1 METKQN
7 PTGSGEPQAIEQILE
22 NYFATSSEPLAAAFR
37 TQHAETYETNGDEG
51 DECTLPCKE
60 DEGDG
65 SNLLCKD
72 AEGDGSNPPCKDAE
86 GDGCAL
92 PCKSDEAKGQN
103 PLCNNN
109 EVVESDGCTLPRK
122 DAESDGSIQLC
133 NSDEANG
140 QNPLC
145 KEAEGN
151 GSNPLCNSDEVVEIY
166 ESNLLCNSDEAQ
178 GQNPLCNSDEEAEGD
193 ERNTLFKDVFPN
205 TELDVNL
212 KLLTR
217 SCRRMNIGEVLPGAI
232 IRDGEGHF
240 TFIERA
246 FERKEK
252 SLIKRNPHVLQLH
265 YINVKR
271 KDDGT
276 LYPTFN
282 RPAFTQ
288 HFTFQDF
295 CRKAARELLMVAGSV
310 KEEELNK

>member
-22 NYFATSSEPLAAAFR
+22 NYFATSNEPLAVAFR
-37 TQHAETYETNGDEG
+37 TQHAESYQKNG
-51 DECTLPCKE
+51 
-60 DEGDG
+60 
-65 SNLLCKD
+65 
-72 AEGDGSNPPCKDAE
+72 AES
-86 GDGCAL
+86 DGC
-92 PCKSDEAKGQN
+92 N
-103 PLCNNN
+103 PLCNSN
-109 EVVESDGCTLPRK
+109 EVVESDGSTLP
-122 DAESDGSIQLC
+122 C
-133 NSDEANG
+133 NS
-140 QNPLC
+140 
-145 KEAEGN
+145 
-151 GSNPLCNSDEVVEIY
+151 Y
-166 ESNLLCNSDEAQ
+166 ED
-178 GQNPLCNSDEEAEGD
+178 AEGD
-193 ERNTLFKDVFPN
+193 EWNTLFKDVFPN

-232 IRDGEGHF
+232 IRDGEWHF

-282 RPAFTQ
+282 RPTFTQ

>member
-1 METKQN
+1 METKQT

-51 DECTLPCKE
+51 D
-60 DEGDG
+60 
-65 SNLLCKD
+65 
-72 AEGDGSNPPCKDAE
+72 
-86 GDGCAL
+86 GCAL

-109 EVVESDGCTLPRK
+109 EVVESEGCTLPRK
-122 DAESDGSIQLC
+122 DAESNGRNPLCKNVEANGRSPLCKNIEGDGCNLLC
-133 NSDEANG
+133 NSDEGDEAKG

-145 KEAEGN
+145 NSNEVVESN

-166 ESNLLCNSDEAQ
+166 ESNPLCNSDEAKE
-178 GQNPLCNSDEEAEGD
+178 QNPLCNSDEDAEGD

-212 KLLTR
+212 KLLTHA
-217 SCRRMNIGEVLPGAI
+217 CRRMNIGEMLPGAI
-232 IRDGEGHF
+232 IRDGEWHF

-282 RPAFTQ
+282 RPVFTQ

>member
-22 NYFATSSEPLAAAFR
+22 NYFATSNEPLAAAFR
-37 TQHAETYETNGDEG
+37 TRHAESYQKNG
-51 DECTLPCKE
+51 
-60 DEGDG
+60 
-65 SNLLCKD
+65 
-72 AEGDGSNPPCKDAE
+72 
-86 GDGCAL
+86 
-92 PCKSDEAKGQN
+92 
-103 PLCNNN
+103 
-109 EVVESDGCTLPRK
+109 
-122 DAESDGSIQLC
+122 AESD
-133 NSDEANG
+133 
-140 QNPLC
+140 
-145 KEAEGN
+145 
-151 GSNPLCNSDEVVEIY
+151 GSNPLCNSDEAKE
-166 ESNLLCNSDEAQ
+166 
-178 GQNPLCNSDEEAEGD
+178 QNPLCNSDEDAESD
-193 ERNTLFKDVFPN
+193 EQNTLFKDVFPN

-212 KLLTR
+212 KLITHA
-217 SCRRMNIGEVLPGAI
+217 CRRMNIGEVLPGAI

-282 RPAFTQ
+282 RPVFTQ

>member
-51 DECTLPCKE
+51 D
-60 DEGDG
+60 
-65 SNLLCKD
+65 
-72 AEGDGSNPPCKDAE
+72 
-86 GDGCAL
+86 GCAL

-103 PLCNNN
+103 PLCN
-109 EVVESDGCTLPRK
+109 SD
-122 DAESDGSIQLC
+122 DD
-133 NSDEANG
+133 
-140 QNPLC
+140 
-145 KEAEGN
+145 
-151 GSNPLCNSDEVVEIY
+151 
-166 ESNLLCNSDEAQ
+166 
-178 GQNPLCNSDEEAEGD
+178 AEGD
-193 ERNTLFKDVFPN
+193 EQNTLFKDVFPN

-232 IRDGEGHF
+232 IRDGEWHF

>member
-7 PTGSGEPQAIEQILE
+7 PTGSGEPQAMEQILE
-22 NYFATSSEPLAAAFR
+22 NYFATSNEPLATAFR
-37 TQHAETYETNGDEG
+37 TQHAESYQKNEAE
-51 DECTLPCKE
+51 
-60 DEGDG
+60 
-65 SNLLCKD
+65 SN
-72 AEGDGSNPPCKDAE
+72 GSNPLYNSVE
-86 GDGCAL
+86 GDGC
-92 PCKSDEAKGQN
+92 N
-103 PLCNNN
+103 PLCNSN
-109 EVVESDGCTLPRK
+109 EVVESDGSTLP
-122 DAESDGSIQLC
+122 
-133 NSDEANG
+133 
-140 QNPLC
+140 
-145 KEAEGN
+145 
-151 GSNPLCNSDEVVEIY
+151 
-166 ESNLLCNSDEAQ
+166 
-178 GQNPLCNSDEEAEGD
+178 CNSDEEAEGD

-212 KLLTR
+212 KLLTHA
-217 SCRRMNIGEVLPGAI
+217 CRRMNIGEMLPGAI
-232 IRDGEGHF
+232 IRDGEWHF

-252 SLIKRNPHVLQLH
+252 SLTKRNPHVLQLH

-282 RPAFTQ
+282 RPVFTQ

>member
-22 NYFATSSEPLAAAFR
+22 NYFVTSNEPLAVAFR
-37 TQHAETYETNGDEG
+37 TRHAESYQKNGAESDG
-51 DECTLPCKE
+51 SNTLYN
-60 DEGDG
+60 GDG
-65 SNLLCKD
+65 SNLLCK
-72 AEGDGSNPPCKDAE
+72 NVE

-109 EVVESDGCTLPRK
+109 EDVES
-122 DAESDGSIQLC
+122 
-133 NSDEANG
+133 
-140 QNPLC
+140 
-145 KEAEGN
+145 
-151 GSNPLCNSDEVVEIY
+151 
-166 ESNLLCNSDEAQ
+166 
-178 GQNPLCNSDEEAEGD
+178 D

-232 IRDGEGHF
+232 IRDGEWHF

-282 RPAFTQ
+282 RPTFTQ

>member
-1 METKQN
+1 METKQT

-22 NYFATSSEPLAAAFR
+22 NYFATSNEPLAVAFR
-37 TQHAETYETNGDEG
+37 TRHAESYQKNGAESDG
-51 DECTLPCKE
+51 SNTLYN
-60 DEGDG
+60 GDG
-65 SNLLCKD
+65 SNLLCK
-72 AEGDGSNPPCKDAE
+72 NVE

-109 EVVESDGCTLPRK
+109 EDVES
-122 DAESDGSIQLC
+122 
-133 NSDEANG
+133 
-140 QNPLC
+140 
-145 KEAEGN
+145 
-151 GSNPLCNSDEVVEIY
+151 
-166 ESNLLCNSDEAQ
+166 
-178 GQNPLCNSDEEAEGD
+178 D

-232 IRDGEGHF
+232 IRDGEWHF

-282 RPAFTQ
+282 RPTFTQ

>member
-7 PTGSGEPQAIEQILE
+7 PTGSGEPQAMEQILE
-22 NYFATSSEPLAAAFR
+22 NYFATSSEPLAVAFR
-37 TQHAETYETNGDEG
+37 TQHAESYQ
-51 DECTLPCKE
+51 K
-60 DEGDG
+60 DG
-65 SNLLCKD
+65 AESDGCNLLCKN
-72 AEGDGSNPPCKDAE
+72 AESNGRNLLCKNVEGDGRS
-86 GDGCAL
+86 
-92 PCKSDEAKGQN
+92 
-103 PLCNNN
+103 PLCNSN
-109 EVVESDGCTLPRK
+109 EVVESDGSTLP
-122 DAESDGSIQLC
+122 C
-133 NSDEANG
+133 NNNED
-140 QNPLC
+140 
-145 KEAEGN
+145 
-151 GSNPLCNSDEVVEIY
+151 
-166 ESNLLCNSDEAQ
+166 
-178 GQNPLCNSDEEAEGD
+178 AEGD

-232 IRDGEGHF
+232 TRDGEWHF

-282 RPAFTQ
+282 RPTFTQ

>member
-22 NYFATSSEPLAAAFR
+22 NYFATSNEPLAVAFR
-37 TQHAETYETNGDEG
+37 TQHAESYQKNGAEG
-51 DECTLPCKE
+51 YGC
-60 DEGDG
+60 
-65 SNLLCKD
+65 NLLCKN
-72 AEGDGSNPPCKDAE
+72 A
-86 GDGCAL
+86 
-92 PCKSDEAKGQN
+92 
-103 PLCNNN
+103 
-109 EVVESDGCTLPRK
+109 ESDGCNLLYNSDE
-122 DAESDGSIQLC
+122 DAES
-133 NSDEANG
+133 
-140 QNPLC
+140 
-145 KEAEGN
+145 
-151 GSNPLCNSDEVVEIY
+151 
-166 ESNLLCNSDEAQ
+166 
-178 GQNPLCNSDEEAEGD
+178 D

-232 IRDGEGHF
+232 IRDGEWHF

-246 FERKEK
+246 FERKENA
-252 SLIKRNPHVLQLH
+252 LNKRNPHVLQLH

-282 RPAFTQ
+282 RPVFTQ

>member
-7 PTGSGEPQAIEQILE
+7 PTGSGEPQAMEQILE
-22 NYFATSSEPLAAAFR
+22 NYFATSNEPLAVAFR
-37 TQHAETYETNGDEG
+37 TQHAETYETNG

-86 GDGCAL
+86 GDG
-92 PCKSDEAKGQN
+92 
-103 PLCNNN
+103 
-109 EVVESDGCTLPRK
+109 
-122 DAESDGSIQLC
+122 
-133 NSDEANG
+133 
-140 QNPLC
+140 
-145 KEAEGN
+145 
-151 GSNPLCNSDEVVEIY
+151 SNPLCNSY
-166 ESNLLCNSDEAQ
+166 EDAESDEQ
-178 GQNPLCNSDEEAEGD
+178 
-193 ERNTLFKDVFPN
+193 NTLFKDVFPN

-217 SCRRMNIGEVLPGAI
+217 SCRRMNIGEMLPGAI

-240 TFIERA
+240 TFIEKA

-252 SLIKRNPHVLQLH
+252 LLIKRNPHVLQLH

-282 RPAFTQ
+282 RPTFTQ

>member
-7 PTGSGEPQAIEQILE
+7 PTGSGEPQAMEQILE
-22 NYFATSSEPLAAAFR
+22 NYFATSSEPLATAFR
-37 TQHAETYETNGDEG
+37 TRHAETYETNGDEG

-65 SNLLCKD
+65 SN
-72 AEGDGSNPPCKDAE
+72 PPCKDAE

-92 PCKSDEAKGQN
+92 P
-103 PLCNNN
+103 
-109 EVVESDGCTLPRK
+109 RK
-122 DAESDGSIQLC
+122 DAESDGSIPLC

-145 KEAEGN
+145 KEAEGD
-151 GSNPLCNSDEVVEIY
+151 GSNPLCNSNED
-166 ESNLLCNSDEAQ
+166 
-178 GQNPLCNSDEEAEGD
+178 AEGD

-232 IRDGEGHF
+232 IRDGEWHF

-246 FERKEK
+246 FERKENA
-252 SLIKRNPHVLQLH
+252 LNKRNPHVLQLH

-282 RPAFTQ
+282 RPVFTQ

>member
-1 METKQN
+1 M
-7 PTGSGEPQAIEQILE
+7 EQILE
-22 NYFATSSEPLAAAFR
+22 NYFATSNEPLAAAFR
-37 TQHAETYETNGDEG
+37 TQHAETYQKN
-51 DECTLPCKE
+51 
-60 DEGDG
+60 
-65 SNLLCKD
+65 
-72 AEGDGSNPPCKDAE
+72 
-86 GDGCAL
+86 
-92 PCKSDEAKGQN
+92 
-103 PLCNNN
+103 
-109 EVVESDGCTLPRK
+109 
-122 DAESDGSIQLC
+122 
-133 NSDEANG
+133 
-140 QNPLC
+140 
-145 KEAEGN
+145 EAEGN
-151 GSNPLCNSDEVVEIY
+151 GC
-166 ESNLLCNSDEAQ
+166 NLLCNSDE
-178 GQNPLCNSDEEAEGD
+178 DAEGD

-282 RPAFTQ
+282 RPVFTQ

>member
-7 PTGSGEPQAIEQILE
+7 PTGSGEPQAMEQILE
-22 NYFATSSEPLAAAFR
+22 NYFATSNEPLATAFR
-37 TQHAETYETNGDEG
+37 TRHAESYQKNG
-51 DECTLPCKE
+51 
-60 DEGDG
+60 
-65 SNLLCKD
+65 
-72 AEGDGSNPPCKDAE
+72 
-86 GDGCAL
+86 
-92 PCKSDEAKGQN
+92 
-103 PLCNNN
+103 
-109 EVVESDGCTLPRK
+109 
-122 DAESDGSIQLC
+122 AESD
-133 NSDEANG
+133 
-140 QNPLC
+140 
-145 KEAEGN
+145 
-151 GSNPLCNSDEVVEIY
+151 
-166 ESNLLCNSDEAQ
+166 
-178 GQNPLCNSDEEAEGD
+178 GQNPLCNSNEDAEGD
-193 ERNTLFKDVFPN
+193 EQNTLFKDVFPN

-246 FERKEK
+246 FERREK

-282 RPAFTQ
+282 RPTFTQ

-295 CRKAARELLMVAGSV
+295 CRTAARELLMVAGSV
-310 KEEELNK
+310 KEEEWNK

>member
-22 NYFATSSEPLAAAFR
+22 NYFATSNEPLATAFR
-37 TQHAETYETNGDEG
+37 TPHTESYQKNRAES
-51 DECTLPCKE
+51 K
-60 DEGDG
+60 
-65 SNLLCKD
+65 
-72 AEGDGSNPPCKDAE
+72 
-86 GDGCAL
+86 GC
-92 PCKSDEAKGQN
+92 N
-103 PLCNNN
+103 
-109 EVVESDGCTLPRK
+109 LPRK
-122 DAESDGSIQLC
+122 DAESDGSIPLC

-145 KEAEGN
+145 KEAEGD
-151 GSNPLCNSDEVVEIY
+151 GRSPLCNSNEVVESNGRSPLCNSNEVV
-166 ESNLLCNSDEAQ
+166 ESDGITLPCNSDE
-178 GQNPLCNSDEEAEGD
+178 DAEGD

-232 IRDGEGHF
+232 IRDGEWHF

-252 SLIKRNPHVLQLH
+252 SLVKRNPHVLQLH

-282 RPAFTQ
+282 RPVFTQ